1 MDLNERR
8 YAETETAPVATGKRN
23 PRVKSSPL
31 AAAQNIG
38 PLVSLLDRAVVLVPR
53 VALAWGIV
61 GIAAA
66 AAIVNVILGL
76 NKLAL
81 ASGFFVFVGM
91 VILFAFAQIPAR
103 DRVTRLAGQSLVAA
117 VALATVIFIGSSLW
131 AAMFCAPPGF
141 VYLYGLDGVC
151 RSQPS
156 LPPKTPDPQP
166 KVTEAQPRAVE
177 AQPKIS
183 EIASFEYNDKFGK
196 VSVEKDHYEGSKA
209 DIAEDKRQAKKRG
222 MSMKEWEASP
232 EDRAMDA
239 AGGGISADYTIA
251 TLESSFQKRQRSV
264 RTGGT
269 VGLPILR
276 VKCFRRTQAR
286 LYEWLAA
293 TGPGPRL

>member
-1 MDLNERR
+1 LALWQFAAGDSGASNGQHSSLGSRQPWEIRPNGVGDVVRR
-8 YAETETAPVATGKRN
+8 EM
-23 PRVKSSPL
+23 S
-31 AAAQNIG
+31 I
-38 PLVSLLDRAVVLVPR
+38 
-53 VALAWGIV
+53 VALGHTRVSVAKLPRDDGHWDGAH
-61 GIAAA
+61 GE
-66 AAIVNVILGL
+66 NRL

-239 AGGGISADYTIA
+239 AGGGISADYTID

>member
-1 MDLNERR
+1 
-8 YAETETAPVATGKRN
+8 
-23 PRVKSSPL
+23 
-31 AAAQNIG
+31 
-38 PLVSLLDRAVVLVPR
+38 
-53 VALAWGIV
+53 LAWGIV

-196 VSVEKDHYEGSKA
+196 VSVEKDRRGNWVGRA
-209 DIAEDKRQAKKRG
+209 DYLLGPTVYFTKGRSNFHGCNGTIVAVDQNRV
-222 MSMKEWEASP
+222 SLPSPLPTWNTP
-232 EDRAMDA
+232 EDPSLQIPDQLFIPDTDC
-239 AGGGISADYTIA
+239 G
-251 TLESSFQKRQRSV
+251 
-264 RTGGT
+264 RTFI
-269 VGLPILR
+269 GLPDNEKEIPIKNVVTR
-276 VKCFRRTQAR
+276 
-286 LYEWLAA
+286 
-293 TGPGPRL
+293 